1 MDVNMKKET
10 KKVVANVVG
19 GVAGAG
25 AAGLVGGIGVT
36 FIKGLHMPR
45 VLRPIYYAGAI
56 GLGGAAGMAAD
67 HYVTDTTEAVLDVT
81 DDFFGFLSSNDE
93 PDPLEEAD
101 KELNAI
107 EEDMVT
113 VQVPREAYE
122 KYQAN
127 KAAKAERAG
136 IIESS
141 TH

>member
-1 MDVNMKKET
+1 MKENT
-10 KKVVANVVG
+10 KKVVANIIG

-45 VLRPIYYAGAI
+45 VLRPVYYVGAI

-81 DDFFGFLSSNDE
+81 DDFFGFLSNEGEE

>member
-1 MDVNMKKET
+1 MKKET
-10 KKVVANVVG
+10 KKVVANIAG

-25 AAGLVGGIGVT
+25 AGGIVGGIGIA

-45 VLRPIYYAGAI
+45 VLRPVYYIGAV

-67 HYVTDTTEAVLDVT
+67 HYVADTTEAVLDVA
-81 DDFFGFLSSNDE
+81 DDFFSFLSNNGEE
-93 PDPLEEAD
+93 PDPLEEAG

>member
-1 MDVNMKKET
+1 MKENT
-10 KKVVANVVG
+10 KKVVASIVG

-25 AAGLVGGIGVT
+25 AAGLVSGIGVT

-45 VLRPIYYAGAI
+45 VLRPVYYAGAF

-67 HYVTDTTEAVLDVT
+67 HYVTDTTEAVLDMT
-81 DDFFGFLSSNDE
+81 GDFFSFLSSEDE
-93 PDPLEEAD
+93 PDPLEEAG